1 MRILKPLILMGAI
14 LALLLAF
21 AAPVAAHPDPHFTML
36 LPGEDMDVT
45 ADDYI
50 ATLGETK
57 TVTILWGHPYEH
69 VLFDCPDTLEVQV
82 RDPEGGITTLDAS
95 ETTLE
100 GVKAYEVSFTV
111 EELGDYIVAAKLVAE
126 DHGLID
132 YTKAVIHCGEEAWV
146 GWDAV
151 VGQEVEIIPYTRPY
165 GLEEGFVFTGKA
177 ILSDGTPLAEATVEI
192 EVYHTKSVGEE
203 VVAEAE
209 EMFPEDPPMM
219 FTRVTTTNSL
229 GEFAYTLDEPGV
241 WFIGVTK
248 EIEGG
253 LDQRAVMV
261 VPVYEAFPP
270 EPEGPAGLAGGA
282 GWAYAALAIAVVA
295 LILGSISL
303 ARKRG

>member
-1 MRILKPLILMGAI
+1 MKELRHFIVIGAV
-14 LALLLAF
+14 LALTLAI
-21 AAPVAAHPDPHFTML
+21 AAPVAAHFTML
-36 LPGEDMDVT
+36 LPGDDMEVT

-69 VLFDCPDTLEVQV
+69 ILFDCPESLKVQL
-82 RDPEGGITTLDAS
+82 RDPEGAVTTLNPS
-95 ETTLE
+95 ETTVE
-100 GVKAYEVSFTV
+100 GEKAFDVTFTV
-111 EELGDYIVAAKLVAE
+111 EKLGDYIVAAELVEE

-132 YTKAVIHCGEEAWV
+132 YTKAVIHNGEEAWV

-165 GLEEGFVFTGKA
+165 GIEEGFVFTGKA
-177 ILSDGTPLAEATVEI
+177 ILADGTPLAGAPVEI
-192 EVYHTKSVGEE
+192 EVYHTKSIGDE

-209 EMFPEDPPMM
+209 ERFPKDPPMM

-229 GEFAYTLDEPGV
+229 GEFTYTLDEPGI

-248 EIEGG
+248 EIDDG
-253 LDQRAVMV
+253 LDQRAVMI

-270 EPEGPAGLAGGA
+270 EAQVTPGGA
-282 GWAYAALAIAVVA
+282 GFAYAALVIAIVA
-295 LILGSISL
+295 LVLSGISL
-303 ARKRG
+303 ARKKG